1 MENGDNLSMII
12 IISGL
17 LFLLGVFYLIIYY
30 ITKKYKAVSLF
41 FLISSIILVGI
52 SFVKDS
58 INFDNRHLEAQNNTQ
73 SDEYKKDDNSINFDK
88 YIENQ
93 EKKKEFEKLEE
104 KVESL
109 RNEILKN
116 DETFEESKKEIANQE
131 IIISREVYQSAKE
144 TAKRYLPDLPFSESY
159 LVERLILHGY
169 SREVAKLVTKDI
181 GIDWYEQ
188 AYLAADE
195 ITDGAILSRQE
206 LIRELI
212 GRGFG
217 EDEARDAAD
226 AFK

>member
-116 DETFEESKKEIANQE
+116 DETLEESKKEIANQE

>member
-1 MENGDNLSMII
+1 MGNGDNLSMII

-58 INFDNRHLEAQNNTQ
+58 INFDNRHLEAQNNTKR
-73 SDEYKKDDNSINFDK
+73 DEYNKDDNSLNFGK

-104 KVESL
+104 KVESM
-109 RNEILKN
+109 RNEISKN
-116 DETFEESKKEIANQE
+116 DETLKEPKKEIANQE

-159 LVERLILHGY
+159 LIERLILHGY

-226 AFK
+226 AFE